1 MKKGTYAAFVQNVYS
16 WYTKYFY
23 IMYLLKIKGRYF
35 YSCSEGLEESK
46 VETDLFYVTFPSE
59 IITM

>member
-16 WYTKYFY
+16 WYAKYFY
-23 IMYLLKIKGRYF
+23 IMYLLEIKGRY
-35 YSCSEGLEESK
+35 SCSERLEESK
-46 VETDLFYVTFPSE
+46 VERDLFYVTAPSE

>member
-1 MKKGTYAAFVQNVYS
+1 
-16 WYTKYFY
+16 
-23 IMYLLKIKGRYF
+23 MYLLKIKGRYF

>member
-1 MKKGTYAAFVQNVYS
+1 
-16 WYTKYFY
+16 
-23 IMYLLKIKGRYF
+23 MYLLEIKGRYF

-46 VETDLFYVTFPSE
+46 VERDLFYVTAPSE